1 MLFTPGPV
9 EVSPSVLQASMKHLN
24 HRSQDFRNIMQSS
37 LLDLRSITNTRRT
50 SLTTGSGTLAVE
62 MLAWSI
68 LSRNEKVI
76 AATYGEFGDRM
87 IESLERRGCIVF
99 RILKLENEIIQPEE
113 VSELASSTGATSI
126 FLVHNET
133 GNGTQISNLKEL
145 AGTAKKN
152 GMKVLVDSVSGF
164 AALPIEL
171 DSWGIDAVATCGHK
185 GIASVTGIGI
195 DILADRFD
203 HTLTKGDTPAYL
215 DLDRSLHFMERD
227 ETPFTPS
234 TGAFSA
240 LSEALRSLAGEGIKA
255 RIDRISAF
263 ADMVI
268 KRLSAEGYSIT
279 GEKDT
284 RSKSV
289 LNILTRRKATDVVND
304 LKNRGFIVGNGLGKF
319 KEKAIRI
326 GLMGSIT
333 KEDIENLLDGFLKVD
348 KYKD

>member
-1 MLFTPGPV
+1 MIFTPGPV
-9 EVSPSVLQASMKHLN
+9 EISPRVLQASMKHMN
-24 HRSQDFRNIMQSS
+24 HRSQEFRDIMQSS
-37 LLDLRSITNTRRT
+37 LHALRSITSSERV

-68 LSRNEKVI
+68 LSRREKVI

-87 IESLERRGCIVF
+87 IESLERRGCIVY
-99 RILKLENEIIQPEE
+99 RISKQENEIIHPDE
-113 VSELASSTGATSI
+113 VSELASNSGSTSL

-133 GNGTQISNLKEL
+133 GNGTQVSNLKEV
-145 AGTAKKN
+145 AGAAKKS

-171 DSWGIDAVATCGHK
+171 ESWGIDAVATCGHK
-185 GIASVTGIGI
+185 GIASVTGVGI
-195 DILADRFD
+195 NILSDRFGSS
-203 HTLTKGDTPAYL
+203 LTKEDTPAYL
-215 DLDRSLHFMERD
+215 DLEKSLRFMERN

-240 LSEALRSLAGEGIKA
+240 LSEALEELVEEGLKA
-255 RIDRISAF
+255 RIHRTSIF
-263 ADMVI
+263 AEAVI

-284 RSKSV
+284 RSRSV
-289 LNILTRRKATDVVND
+289 LNILTRRKSTDVASS
-304 LKNRGFIVGNGLGKF
+304 LGKSGFIVGNGLGKF

-326 GLMGSIT
+326 GLMGTIT
-333 KEDIENLLDGFLKVD
+333 KEDIENLLDEFLKLD
-348 KYKD
+348 QI